1 MNNQFATQFL
11 LSEVDAYDS
20 LRSMLAQLGAEEDSI
35 KVLVK
40 AVEMG
45 ALKPSEAV
53 TIVKK
58 ALNIDE
64 TSSVGGGVAG
74 GPSAATFSPGAGEQ
88 YAGKKAF
95 KKVKEGTFESE
106 EHVATFYSQ
115 DGTANVYK
123 RPNKTYY
130 AQIEGDPSY
139 DMEAE
144 DAIEMAKKLKKNG
157 FDLDNPIVGSLW
169 DYTNEDA
176 PRLAG
181 SPAKTNKKGAKNLS
195 AYSSVGFTK
204 APSAV
209 EAGKKIKG
217 VEVKELWEGQRYSQF
232 KKETATRSKAEQMHE
247 AVKSIHKKLEEVSKL
262 LEFTS
267 QMKMELS
274 ESEDQLEYKH
284 NTKKVLDKIHS
295 RVVEI
300 YSKTKQIK

>member
-11 LSEVDAYDS
+11 LSEIDAYDS

-53 TIVKK
+53 EIVKK

-64 TSSVGGGVAG
+64 TSAVGGGVTG
-74 GPSAATFSPGAGEQ
+74 GPGAATFSPGAGEQ

-95 KKVKEGTFESE
+95 KKV
-106 EHVATFYSQ
+106 
-115 DGTANVYK
+115 D
-123 RPNKTYY
+123 
-130 AQIEGDPSY
+130 
-139 DMEAE
+139 
-144 DAIEMAKKLKKNG
+144 
-157 FDLDNPIVGSLW
+157 
-169 DYTNEDA
+169 EDA

-195 AYSSVGFTK
+195 AYKNVGFTQ
-204 APSAV
+204 APSAQ
-209 EAGKKIKG
+209 EAGKHIKG

-284 NTKKVLDKIHS
+284 NTKKVFDKIHTK
-295 RVVEI
+295 VVEVF
-300 YSKTKQIK
+300 SKVKKIK

>member
-11 LSEVDAYDS
+11 LSEVGAYDS
-20 LRSMLAQLGAEEDSI
+20 LKSILAQLGAEEDSI

-45 ALKPSEAV
+45 ALKPSEAIE
-53 TIVKK
+53 IVKK

-64 TSSVGGGVAG
+64 TSAVGGGVTG

-88 YAGKKAF
+88 MAGKKAF
-95 KKVKEGTFESE
+95 KKVE
-106 EHVATFYSQ
+106 
-115 DGTANVYK
+115 
-123 RPNKTYY
+123 
-130 AQIEGDPSY
+130 
-139 DMEAE
+139 
-144 DAIEMAKKLKKNG
+144 
-157 FDLDNPIVGSLW
+157 
-169 DYTNEDA
+169 EDA

-181 SPAKTNKKGAKNLS
+181 SPAKTNKQGSKNLK

-204 APSAV
+204 APDAV